1 MSNHIGLLFGTF
13 NPIHKGHIALG
24 KYFTAHTAID
34 TVWYVISPQSP
45 FKVQETI
52 LDNHTRLEMVAAAL
66 QDEALLHPSTVEF
79 KLPQPNY
86 TVNTLELLRTNYP
99 ENTFT
104 LLMGADN
111 MARFEEWQGYET
123 ILQEHE
129 IFVYPREDF
138 NPKGLLKHPKIQFMD
153 APKMEVSS
161 TTIKAHREQPQKL
174 LKWLPEAVIK
184 IIDQKNLYL

>member
-1 MSNHIGLLFGTF
+1 
-13 NPIHKGHIALG
+13 
-24 KYFTAHTAID
+24 
-34 TVWYVISPQSP
+34 
-45 FKVQETI
+45 
-52 LDNHTRLEMVAAAL
+52 MVAAAL

-129 IFVYPREDF
+129 IFVYPREILT
-138 NPKGLLKHPKIQFMD
+138 PKLIKTPKNSVYGR
-153 APKMEVSS
+153 A
-161 TTIKAHREQPQKL
+161 
-174 LKWLPEAVIK
+174 
-184 IIDQKNLYL
+184 KNGSV